1 MAKNPTKVAFI
12 YDFDETLSTT
22 YMQDYILIPALGDK
36 PDHFWAKAN
45 QWSRDHCAEQITG
58 SMYYI
63 QHIAKE
69 RGIPLT
75 KSFLCDAAKSITYF
89 QGVEEWFDRINAYG
103 QTLGLQIEHYIISSG
118 MEEIID
124 GTSIRKHFKDIF
136 GCSYVYDDNGVPIW
150 PARVVN
156 YSTKT
161 QFIAKI
167 NKGLGKNEDR
177 AVNEYM
183 PDEERAIPYKRMIY
197 FGDGMTDIPS
207 MKITKEKGGNAIAVY
222 RPKSAHRKN
231 AIKLLTD
238 NRVNFALPA
247 DYREDSELDHVVKTI
262 LDKMATERD
271 LDILKVKED
280 RKKKLALASLTL
292 SKRLKSFAKKL
303 TPKTKPKA
311 GRKTTDSKTPRA
323 TRKKTAQ

>member
-1 MAKNPTKVAFI
+1 MAKNLTKVAFI

-36 PDHFWAKAN
+36 PENFWKKAN
-45 QWSRDHCAEQITG
+45 QWSKDNCADQITG
-58 SMYYI
+58 TMYYI
-63 QHIAKE
+63 QHTAKE
-69 RGIPLT
+69 KGINLT
-75 KSFLCDAAKSITYF
+75 KDFLCNAAKSITYF
-89 QGVEEWFDRINAYG
+89 EGVEEWFDRINEYG
-103 QTLGLQIEHYIISSG
+103 KNLGLSIEHYIISSG
-118 MEEIID
+118 MEEMID
-124 GTSIRKHFKDIF
+124 GSSIRHHFKDVF
-136 GCSYVYDDNGVPIW
+136 GCSYVYDENGVPIW

-161 QFIAKI
+161 QYIAKI
-167 NKGLGKNEDR
+167 NKGLSKTEDR

-183 PDEERAIPYKRMIY
+183 PDEQRVIPYKRMIY

-222 RPKSAHRKN
+222 RPKSNHRKN
-231 AIKLLTD
+231 AIKLLSD

-247 DYREDSELDHVVKTI
+247 DYRENSQLDHVVKTI

-280 RKKKLALASLTL
+280 KKK
-292 SKRLKSFAKKL
+292 KQIEKPNKLKVKLMKMAKNIVN
-303 TPKTKPKA
+303 
-311 GRKTTDSKTPRA
+311 
-323 TRKKTAQ
+323 KKKKN

>member
-1 MAKNPTKVAFI
+1 MAKNLTKVALI

-36 PDHFWAKAN
+36 PEHFWSQAN
-45 QWSRDHCAEQITG
+45 QWSKEHCADQITG
-58 SMYYI
+58 TMYYI
-63 QHIAKE
+63 QHTAKQK
-69 RGIPLT
+69 GINLT
-75 KSFLCDAAKSITYF
+75 KDFLCNAAQSITYF
-89 QGVEEWFDRINAYG
+89 EGVEEWFDRINQYG
-103 QTLGLQIEHYIISSG
+103 KEKGLLIEHYIISSG

-124 GTSIRKHFKDIF
+124 GSSIRKHFKDVF
-136 GCSYVYDDNGVPIW
+136 GCSYVYDNNGVPIW

-161 QFIAKI
+161 QYLAKI
-167 NKGLGKNEDR
+167 NKGLSKTEDR

-183 PDEERAIPYKRMIY
+183 PDEQRVIPYKRMIY

-207 MKITKEKGGNAIAVY
+207 MKIIKEKGGNSIAVY
-222 RPKSAHRKN
+222 RPKSRQRTN
-231 AIKLLTD
+231 ALKLLRD

-247 DYREDSELDHVVKTI
+247 DYRLNSQLDHVVKTI

-280 RKKKLALASLTL
+280 KKKKQIDKPVLFKTKISSVVKKIIKRRKKI
-292 SKRLKSFAKKL
+292 AKN
-303 TPKTKPKA
+303 
-311 GRKTTDSKTPRA
+311 
-323 TRKKTAQ
+323 